1 MKSQNQYGK
10 PKKPQAYNKRK
21 NTHCIHSES
30 IEHPRKRNLER
41 SQSDKIHFN
50 GEMVRLTAV
59 FTYAI
64 VETRRQWHHT
74 EHNVLKY
81 NVYPTNILWA
91 VKISFNNK
99 SRQTQTE
106 FVLSTFIVK

>member
-1 MKSQNQYGK
+1 MESLKTLKQDNQRKS
-10 PKKPQAYNKRK
+10 
-21 NTHCIHSES
+21 THCVHSES
-30 IEHPRKRNLER
+30 IEHPRKRNLGS

-64 VETRRQWHHT
+64 VETRREWHHI
-74 EHNVLKY
+74 EHNVLKD

-91 VKISFNNK
+91 LKIYFNSK

-106 FVLSTFIVK
+106 FVLNTFVVK